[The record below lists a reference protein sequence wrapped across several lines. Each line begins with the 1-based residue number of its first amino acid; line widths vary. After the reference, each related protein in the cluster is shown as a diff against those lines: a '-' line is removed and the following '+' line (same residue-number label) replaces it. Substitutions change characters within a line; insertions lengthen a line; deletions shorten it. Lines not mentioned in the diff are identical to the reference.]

1 MVSFGML
8 VCSFYV
14 KKKFSRKNNGIYNLN
29 REIVSSSDEK
39 EEKSFNDIFELLDLF
54 YEEFISFVDDERS
67 KKMFSI
73 KEGSKH
79 IDETETY
86 KAFSFIIQSGSYG
99 VEADMT
105 DRYTQEVS
113 HHRTEDEAEIKSF
126 HCVVYIPKDCEDVIV
141 NKGILVFQSIAT
153 YGVKTITVDIMKSFF
168 SKLGITLI
176 TRSVSVEAFLQK
188 LIDQGSLRKIIFYKN
203 RISPNIADNI
213 LINTGREEIAYINP
227 IFRQEWLRKTL
238 KVFKKADEDKIIE
251 IPDDDD
257 YDDLSIHFTLGDRKR
272 TVRLRNLDKLSIVE
286 DIPDGIVDKDDNARL
301 IEYMIST
308 ANEYKEKLVFE
319 VQDGD

>member
-1 MVSFGML
+1 MVSCGML
-8 VCSFYV
+8 VCSFYI
-14 KKKFSRKNNGIYNLN
+14 KKRFSRKNKSVYNLN
-29 REIVSSSDEK
+29 HEIVSVADE
-39 EEKSFNDIFELLDLF
+39 EEISFSDIFDLVNLF
-54 YEEFISFVDDERS
+54 YENSKDFVDDEKE

-73 KEGSKH
+73 KEGSKNMV
-79 IDETETY
+79 ETETY
-86 KAFSFIIQSGSYG
+86 RAVSFIIQSGGYG

-105 DRYTQEVS
+105 DRHTQEVS

-126 HCVVYIPKDCEDVIV
+126 HCVIYVPKDFGNVTV

-153 YGVKTITVDIMKSFF
+153 YGIKTITVETLRRFLGE
-168 SKLGITLI
+168 LGITLI

-188 LIDQGSLRKIIFYKN
+188 LIAQGNLRKITFYKN

-213 LINTGREEIAYINP
+213 LINTGREEVAYINP
-227 IFRQEWLRKTL
+227 TFKQEWLSKTL
-238 KVFKKADEDKIIE
+238 RVFKKADEDKVIE

-257 YDDLSIHFTLGDRKR
+257 YDDLSIQFILGERKR
-272 TVRLRNLDKLSIVE
+272 TVRLRNIDKLSIVE
-286 DIPDGIVDKDDNARL
+286 DIPDGIVDKNDDSRL
-301 IEYMIST
+301 INYMINT